1 MGCFPAGSGP
11 LRARGH
17 EIRGEADHALV
28 DEDDAERGQGVV
40 QADLEAGVRGT
51 QAAQHA
57 DRLDAALAPPHT
69 AEPPVPFGLRIDQQE
84 PGGPAGVV
92 QALEQAPELGAH
104 VRVRHPL
111 GREYPGEAQ
120 PGDGLAHALQRLE
133 LGAAQFKL
141 GRGGNADGL
150 DQAVDPP
157 LIVGSPAVLVDIEER
172 VLVAAGDPADR
183 ITQFGRDAAAELLLD
198 GRIGGGHRTVV
209 RGK

>member
-1 MGCFPAGSGP
+1 MRYGEKLTTLWSMRTMRNVGRASYRRTSKLGCAA
-11 LRARGH
+11 LRLRSM
-17 EIRGEADHALV
+17 L
-28 DEDDAERGQGVV
+28 
-40 QADLEAGVRGT
+40 
-51 QAAQHA
+51 

-69 AEPPVPFGLRIDQQE
+69 AEPPVAFGLRIDQQE

-120 PGDGLAHALQRLE
+120 PGDGLAHALQWLE

-141 GRGGNADGL
+141 GRGGDADGL
-150 DQAVDPP
+150 DEAVDPP
-157 LIVGSPAVLVDIEER
+157 LIVRSPAVLVDVEER

-183 ITQFGRDAAAELLLD
+183 ITQFGRDAAGELLLD
-198 GRIGGGHRTVV
+198 GRIGGSHRTVV